1 MIRNANRPMKQK
13 TKILIISAISIV
25 VLGLAIYWNS
35 LDGKFIWDD
44 IPIIRDNAYIRSF
57 SHIDDIFTKSVIAGS
72 GKESGFYR
80 PVYISTYLLNH
91 SLSGLNTVNIHL
103 TNIMLHILVALAVF
117 WLVNILFDDRPL
129 SLLTSLLFLVHP
141 VHTEVVSYMS
151 GRVDSLITL
160 FILCAL
166 IFYIK
171 SLRQKSVVFY
181 VAMVLCYCLSLMTKE
196 NALIFPLLVV
206 LYHYSFRNRD
216 GKMRR
221 YSFFPLIVIS
231 FIYLLSRLTFFR
243 SAALDIPQISG
254 VFSRLPGFFVAI
266 ANYLRILILPVGL
279 HMEYGDRI
287 FSFGDPKAI
296 IGVLLSA
303 IIIIYA
309 FKRRDRNPL
318 VFFSVMWFFILLLP
332 VSNLYPIAFY
342 MAEHYLY
349 LPSIGFFLM
358 VSYCLTTLY
367 RREGFKVY
375 AGAVMTI
382 LILSGSILTINQNDY
397 WKEPIAF
404 YERTLRYAPE
414 SARVY
419 NNLAN
424 CCREAGRIDRAEVYY
439 KKAIQRDKNNAD
451 AHSNM
456 AIIYRDLGRIDES
469 VALYRRAIELNSG
482 HPHAH
487 SNLGIAYYVSGNIDA
502 AIDSYKRALAINPN
516 RSDVYY
522 NLGIAYASSGKKKE
536 AIDAYIKSLKLSP
549 NDPDVYVN
557 LGNTYKEDDKT
568 AAALDSYKQAIKLV
582 PDMAAPYNNIGLI
595 YYGKREYVL
604 AAQYLEKARRLGQK
618 INPDIL
624 LFLEP
629 YRKD

>member
-1 MIRNANRPMKQK
+1 MGSKKN
-13 TKILIISAISIV
+13 LIISIILIV

-57 SHIDDIFTKSVIAGS
+57 SHIDDIFTKSVIAGA
-72 GKESGFYR
+72 GKDSGFYR
-80 PVYISTYLLNH
+80 PVYISTYLLNY

-103 TNIMLHILVALAVF
+103 TNVMFHILVALAVF
-117 WLVNILFDDRPL
+117 WLINILFDDRPL

-160 FILCAL
+160 FMLCAL

-171 SLRQKSVVFY
+171 SLRRKSVAFY
-181 VAMVLCYCLSLMTKE
+181 AAMIISYCLALMTKE
-196 NALIFPLLVV
+196 NALIFPFLVV
-206 LYHYSFRNRD
+206 LYHYSFKNRD

-221 YSFFPLIVIS
+221 YSFFPLIAIS
-231 FIYLLSRLTFFR
+231 LIYLLSRLTFFR
-243 SAALDIPQISG
+243 SAPLDILQILG
-254 VFSRLPGFFVAI
+254 VFERLPGFFVAI
-266 ANYLRILILPVGL
+266 ANYLRILILPIAL
-279 HMEYGDRI
+279 HMEYGNSV
-287 FSFGDPKAI
+287 FSYGDIKAI
-296 IGVLLSA
+296 AGLLASA
-303 IIIIYA
+303 FIIMYA

-349 LPSIGFFLM
+349 LPSIGFFLIL
-358 VSYCLTTLY
+358 SYGLRTLY
-367 RREGFKVY
+367 RRREFKVY
-375 AGAVMTI
+375 AGAVTTI
-382 LILSGSILTINQNDY
+382 LVLSGSILTINQNNY
-397 WKEPIAF
+397 WKEPITF

-424 CCREAGRIDRAEVYY
+424 CYREAGRIDRAEVYY
-439 KKAIQRDKNNAD
+439 KKAIQRDGNNAD

-469 VALYRRAIELNSG
+469 IALYRKAIELNSG
-482 HPHAH
+482 HPHAY
-487 SNLGIAYYVSGNIDA
+487 SNLGIAYYVSGDIDA
-502 AIDSYKRALAINPN
+502 AIDSYKRALKINPN

-536 AIDAYIKSLKLSP
+536 AIDAYIKSLELSP
-549 NDPDVYVN
+549 NDPDVYIN
-557 LGNTYKEDDKT
+557 LGNTYKKDDK
-568 AAALDSYKQAIKLV
+568 ADAALDSYKQAIKLA
-582 PDMAAPYNNIGLI
+582 PDMVAPYNNIGLI
-595 YYGKREYVL
+595 YYGKKEYTL
-604 AAQYLEKARRLGQK
+604 AAQYLEKARHLGQN